1 MDPKHPQ
8 SSALRLRTRRNGGSV
23 GDGRF
28 RRREAGGGGR
38 DGRAPEEAAGDWGK
52 HRPAGKTGHP
62 PRRLLL
68 QQPVKGKQSR
78 APAAAR
84 GRSESTEDH
93 LERIQE
99 LVDRKGYARVSDIA
113 DSLGLSKSAVSNM
126 VRRLAARG
134 FVNYEKYRGF
144 TLTPQGRAVASHIQV
159 RHQTLAEML
168 NLLGLSPATVREEV
182 EAIEHHLKPE
192 TLQVF
197 SKLVR
202 FWRTHPEQLEAFLKH
217 SKTK

>member
-1 MDPKHPQ
+1 MAQ
-8 SSALRLRTRRNGGSV
+8 
-23 GDGRF
+23 
-28 RRREAGGGGR
+28 
-38 DGRAPEEAAGDWGK
+38 
-52 HRPAGKTGHP
+52 
-62 PRRLLL
+62 
-68 QQPVKGKQSR
+68 
-78 APAAAR
+78 AAAR

-113 DSLGLSKSAVSNM
+113 DSLGLSQSAVSNM

-144 TLTPQGRAVASHIQV
+144 TLTPQGQAVASHIKV
-159 RHQTLAEML
+159 RHQILTEML

-192 TLQVF
+192 TLRMF
-197 SKLVR
+197 SKLVH
-202 FWRTHPEQLEAFLKH
+202 FWRTHPEQLQAFLRH
-217 SKTK
+217 SQTK

>member
-1 MDPKHPQ
+1 
-8 SSALRLRTRRNGGSV
+8 
-23 GDGRF
+23 
-28 RRREAGGGGR
+28 
-38 DGRAPEEAAGDWGK
+38 
-52 HRPAGKTGHP
+52 
-62 PRRLLL
+62 LLL
-68 QQPVKGKQSR
+68 EQAVKGKQSLL
-78 APAAAR
+78 PAAAR

-99 LVDRKGYARVSDIA
+99 LVDRKGYARVTDIA

-144 TLTPQGRAVASHIQV
+144 TLTRQGRAVACHIQV
-159 RHQTLAEML
+159 RHQTLSEML
-168 NLLGLSPATVREEV
+168 GLLGLSPDTVREEV

-192 TLQVF
+192 TLRIF

-202 FWRTHPEQLEAFLKH
+202 FWRAHPAQLRAFLKH
-217 SKTK
+217 SRTN